1 MGEVKR
7 SDDGLHVGEKVGG
20 MKVFKV
26 FSLGGQK
33 NGIHIQE
40 KVSN

>member
-7 SDDGLHVGEKVGG
+7 SDDGLCVGEKVDG

-26 FSLGGQK
+26 FSLGD
-33 NGIHIQE
+33 
-40 KVSN
+40 